1 MRFVFPLC
9 SINSFLRQRFL
20 KVTIDGQN
28 VIEKVDIVRIENA
41 AQGSNVPR
49 GTHMDAQVAQ
59 NVVFV
64 VSSLIKIDQH
74 L

>member
-1 MRFVFPLC
+1 MYSLFVLLIL
-9 SINSFLRQRFL
+9 SYINVFL

>member
-1 MRFVFPLC
+1 MYFLFVLLIL
-9 SINSFLRQRFL
+9 SYINFFL